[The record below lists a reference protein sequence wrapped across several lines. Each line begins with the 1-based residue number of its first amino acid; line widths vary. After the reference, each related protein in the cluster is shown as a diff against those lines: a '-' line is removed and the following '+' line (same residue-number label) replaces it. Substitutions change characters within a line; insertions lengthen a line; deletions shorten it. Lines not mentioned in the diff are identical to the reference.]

1 MRFER
6 QQDIDRENKAMRAIA
21 ATDTI
26 GNTKS

>member
-6 QQDIDRENKAMRAIA
+6 QQDIERENKAMRAML
-21 ATDTI
+21 TDMI